1 VTKRARTAA
10 TIAAVILLVAGAAA
24 YYAVG
29 TPHYSLYAMMRAMQR
44 GDAAGVARFID
55 IDRLARHVV
64 AKQVDSIARTRGTGR
79 NDWDKM
85 QTDIQIRY
93 VQLASAALLQYAGDE
108 IRTSLGRQPAAPSGD
123 WALKG
128 ITYRNDIA
136 HVEIE
141 RKSDRAV
148 VGFDMQ
154 RQPDRRWKIVAA
166 DPEQMAA
173 LMGAP

>member
-1 VTKRARTAA
+1 VTKRARITAA
-10 TIAAVILLVAGAAA
+10 LAAVILLLASAVA
-24 YYAVG
+24 YHAVG
-29 TPHYSLYAMMRAMQR
+29 TPYYSLYSMMRAMQR

-55 IDRLARHVV
+55 VDRLARHVV
-64 AKQVDSIARTRGTGR
+64 AKQVDTIARTRGTGR

-108 IRTSLGRQPAAPSGD
+108 IRTSLGRQPTAPSGD
-123 WALKG
+123 WTLKG
-128 ITYRNDIA
+128 IAYRDDIA

-141 RKSDRAV
+141 RKSDQAV

-173 LMGAP
+173 LMGAS

>member
-1 VTKRARTAA
+1 MAA
-10 TIAAVILLVAGAAA
+10 ALAAAILLLAGAAT

-29 TPHYSLYAMMRAMQR
+29 TPYYSLYSMMRAMQR
-44 GDAAGVARFID
+44 GDAAGVARFVD
-55 IDRLARHVV
+55 VDRLAQHVV
-64 AKQVDSIARTRGTGR
+64 AKQVDRVARTRGTGR

-85 QTDIQIRY
+85 QNDIQSRY
-93 VQLASAALLQYAGDE
+93 LQLASAALLQYAGDE
-108 IRTSLGRQPAAPSGD
+108 IRNSLGRQPAAPSGD

-128 ITYRNDIA
+128 ITYRGDIA

-141 RKSDRAV
+141 RKTDQAI

-154 RQPDRRWKIVAA
+154 RQRNRRWKIVAA

-173 LMGAP
+173 LMGGS

>member
-1 VTKRARTAA
+1 MTKRARTTAA
-10 TIAAVILLVAGAAA
+10 SAAVVILLAGGAA

-29 TPHYSLYAMMRAMQR
+29 TPHYSLYSMMRAMQR
-44 GDAAGVARFID
+44 GDAAGVASFVD
-55 IDRLARHVV
+55 VDRLAQHVV

-85 QTDIQIRY
+85 QNDVQSRY
-93 VQLASAALLQYAGDE
+93 LQLASAALLQYASDE
-108 IRTSLGRQPAAPSGD
+108 IRRSLGRRPAAPSGD

-128 ITYRNDIA
+128 ISYRGEIA

-141 RKSDRAV
+141 RKSDQAV

-154 RQPDRRWKIVAA
+154 RQRNRRWKIVAA

-173 LMGAP
+173 LMGAS